1 MDKVV
6 FAILTSA
13 MFISMMGFGFV
24 MPLLPIYAKTMGA
37 NGIELGMISAAAS
50 FSNLIF
56 LPIMGTL
63 SDRFSRK
70 IFLCTGLILLSMVMF
85 GFNWATNTTQ
95 LIALRALQGFAMS
108 MHLPVAQAYLGDL
121 TPHGEEG
128 RWMGYFNAIL
138 YAGVGAGPFF
148 GGAVND
154 LFGISWVF
162 LIAGG
167 AILIS
172 FVATLLI
179 LKDQGHKE
187 AHDRPKISFF
197 SLRKSNII
205 KAIFILQMGGGIMT
219 GVSMTFLPI
228 LASVTLGLSTTLIGI
243 ILAVRT
249 PVSILQTWSGR
260 FADTHNR
267 KIQIGSGTMLAAL
280 SMVAI
285 TLCSNFWQLLLAQS
299 MLALGMVLYQPAALA
314 YVVEEGRSFG
324 MGTSMSLFLMA
335 MQGGSSIGPIAIG
348 RIMDIY
354 NTSTGFRAAALL
366 NSLALGFFLW
376 MMRHVPGKKQPAA
389 AQV

>member
-13 MFISMMGFGFV
+13 MFISMMGFGFI
-24 MPLLPIYAKTMGA
+24 MPLLPIYAQTMGA
-37 NGIELGMISAAAS
+37 SGIELGMISAAAS

-70 IFLCTGLILLSMVMF
+70 IFLCVGLILLSAVMF

-95 LIALRALQGFAMS
+95 LIVLRAIQGFAMS

-138 YAGVGAGPFF
+138 YAGVGAGPLF
-148 GGAVND
+148 GGVMND

-162 LIAGG
+162 LGAGA

-172 FVATLLI
+172 FFATLLF
-179 LKDQGHKE
+179 LKDQGGKE
-187 AHDRPKISFF
+187 AHQRRRIPFL
-197 SLRKSNII
+197 SLRHSNII
-205 KAIFILQMGGGIMT
+205 KSVVVLQIGAGVMT

-228 LASVTLGLSTTLIGI
+228 LASASLGLSTTLIGI

-249 PVSILQTWSGR
+249 PLSMLQTVSGR

-267 KIQIGSGTMLAAL
+267 KVQIASGALIAAL
-280 SMVAI
+280 SMVII
-285 TLCSNFWQLLLAQS
+285 TLCSTFWQLLMAQS
-299 MLALGMVLYQPAALA
+299 MLAFGVVLYQPAASA
-314 YVVEEGRSFG
+314 YVVEEGRSYG
-324 MGTSMSLFLMA
+324 MGAAMSLFLMA
-335 MQGGSSIGPIAIG
+335 MQAGASVGPIVIG
-348 RIMDIY
+348 RVMDMFD
-354 NTSTGFRAAALL
+354 TAAGFQSAAVFNMVGLC
-366 NSLALGFFLW
+366 FFLW
-376 MMRHVPGKKQPAA
+376 MMRHVPGRKQPAPA
-389 AQV
+389 RA

>member
-13 MFISMMGFGFV
+13 MFISMMGFGFI
-24 MPLLPIYAKTMGA
+24 MPLLPIYAQTMGA
-37 NGIELGMISAAAS
+37 SGIELGLISAASS

-63 SDRFSRK
+63 SDRFDRK
-70 IFLCTGLILLSMVMF
+70 IFLCVGLIILSLVMF
-85 GFNWATNTTQ
+85 GFNWATTTTQ
-95 LIALRALQGFAMS
+95 LIMLRALQGFAMS

-138 YAGVGAGPFF
+138 YAGVGAGPLF
-148 GGAVND
+148 GGVMND
-154 LFGISWVF
+154 LFGISSVF
-162 LIAGG
+162 LVAGA

-172 FVATLLI
+172 FIATLLF
-179 LKDQGHKE
+179 LKEGKKKE
-187 AHDRPKISFF
+187 AHQRPHIPFL
-197 SLRKSNII
+197 SLGRSNIL
-205 KAIFILQMGGGIMT
+205 KAIIVLQIGAGIMT

-228 LASVTLGLSTTLIGI
+228 LASAGLGLSTTLIGI

-249 PVSILQTWSGR
+249 PLSMLQTISGR

-267 KIQIGSGTMLAAL
+267 KIQIAIGTLIMAA
-280 SMVAI
+280 SMILI
-285 TLCSNFWQLLLAQS
+285 TLCSNFWQLLMAQS
-299 MLALGMVLYQPAALA
+299 MLAFGVVMYQPAASA

-324 MGTSMSLFLMA
+324 MGASMALFLMA
-335 MQGGSSIGPIAIG
+335 MQGGASIGPIVIG
-348 RIMDIY
+348 RIMDTY
-354 NTSTGFRAAALL
+354 NTAVGFRSAALFNTL
-366 NSLALGFFLW
+366 GLGFFLW
-376 MMRHVPGKKQPAA
+376 MMRRVSGNKQPVA

>member
-1 MDKVV
+1 MNKVV
-6 FAILTSA
+6 FTILTST
-13 MFISMMGFGFV
+13 MFISMMGFGFI

-37 NGIELGMISAAAS
+37 TSIELGMISAASS
-50 FSNLIF
+50 FTNLIF

-63 SDRFSRK
+63 SDRFNRK
-70 IFLCTGLILLSMVMF
+70 IFLCAGLLLLSIVMF
-85 GFNWATNTTQ
+85 SFNWAENTTQ
-95 LIALRALQGFAMS
+95 LILLRALQGFAMS

-138 YAGVGAGPFF
+138 FAGVGAGPLF
-148 GGAVND
+148 GGAMND

-162 LIAGG
+162 LVSG
-167 AILIS
+167 AAIMVS
-172 FVATLLI
+172 FLATLLF
-179 LKDQGHKE
+179 LKKQEHKDGHQ
-187 AHDRPKISFF
+187 RPKISFL
-197 SLRKSNII
+197 SLRRSNII
-205 KAIFILQMGGGIMT
+205 KAIIVLQIGGGIMT

-228 LASVTLGLSTTLIGI
+228 LASASLGLSTTLIGI

-249 PVSILQTWSGR
+249 PVSMLQTLSGR

-267 KIQIGSGTMLAAL
+267 KVQIASGTLIGAS
-280 SMVAI
+280 SMIAI
-285 TLCSNFWQLLLAQS
+285 TLCSNFWQLLMAQS
-299 MLALGMVLYQPAALA
+299 MLALGVVLYQPAALA

-335 MQGGSSIGPIAIG
+335 MQTGASFGPILIG

-354 NTSTGFRAAALL
+354 DTSSGFQTSAVL
-366 NSLALGFFLW
+366 NVLGLSFFLW
-376 MMRHVPGKKQPAA
+376 MMRSIPGKKQRAT